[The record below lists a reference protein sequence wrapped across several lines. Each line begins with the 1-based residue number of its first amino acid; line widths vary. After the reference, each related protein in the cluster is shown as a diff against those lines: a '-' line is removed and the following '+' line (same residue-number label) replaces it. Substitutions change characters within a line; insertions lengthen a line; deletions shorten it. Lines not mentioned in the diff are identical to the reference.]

1 MEGGKKR
8 VPLMF
13 NKLRRRHESGWVCRL
28 TCFLLHD
35 NTITVIPADYNPR
48 IVTLIVLTSNNL
60 FRYTVFVY
68 SLMPEPTPP
77 RLLDLVRREI
87 RYRHYSLS
95 TEKAYVHWV
104 RFFVK
109 FHGLKHPREMGVAQ
123 VELFLS
129 HLANERQVSASTHRQ
144 ALSALLFLYGEV
156 LKINLPWLQE
166 IGRPKTVVRIPVVL
180 TVDEVRRT
188 LLALDG
194 VSNTIAALLYG
205 TGMRIMEALRL
216 RVKDV
221 DFERGTIIVR
231 DAKGGHDRVVMLPS
245 SLAAALQLQI
255 AHAKEI
261 WHQDREDKHAGVAP
275 PFALAEKYPRA
286 PESWIW
292 QWVFPQ
298 ATLSTDPRSGVKR
311 RRHFYSDTFRRA
323 FARAMKQ
330 VGVMKP
336 ASPHTLRHCFAT
348 HLLQTGCDIRTVQT
362 LLGHAHVRTT
372 MIYTHV
378 AKVAGGVK
386 SPLDAISLVPA
397 DKSADLATARLIT
410 QMLA

>member
-1 MEGGKKR
+1 M
-8 VPLMF
+8 
-13 NKLRRRHESGWVCRL
+13 
-28 TCFLLHD
+28 
-35 NTITVIPADYNPR
+35 
-48 IVTLIVLTSNNL
+48 
-60 FRYTVFVY
+60 RYTVYMY
-68 SLMPEPTPP
+68 SITPERNPP

-109 FHGLKHPREMGVAQ
+109 FHGLTHPREMGVAQ
-123 VELFLS
+123 VESFLS
-129 HLANERQVSASTHRQ
+129 HLAKDRQVSASTHRQ

-156 LKINLPWLQE
+156 LKFNLPWLQE
-166 IGRPKTVVRIPVVL
+166 IGKPKTVTRISVVL

-188 LLALDG
+188 LVALDG
-194 VSNTIAALLYG
+194 VSHTIAALLYG

-231 DAKGGHDRVVMLPS
+231 EAKGGHDRVVMLPA
-245 SLAAALQLQI
+245 SLADALKLQLT
-255 AHAKEI
+255 HAKAI
-261 WHQDREDKHAGVAP
+261 WAQDREDKRAGVELR
-275 PFALAEKYPRA
+275 FALDRKYPRA
-286 PESWIW
+286 PESWAW
-292 QWVFPQ
+292 HWVFPQ
-298 ATLSTDPRSGVKR
+298 ATLSTDPRSGIT
-311 RRHFYSDTFRRA
+311 RRHHFYNDTFRRA

-336 ASPHTLRHCFAT
+336 ASPHTLRHSFAT

-362 LLGHAHVRTT
+362 LLGHADVKTT
-372 MIYTHV
+372 MIYTHA

-386 SPLDAISLVPA
+386 SPLDAISLEA
-397 DKSADLATARLIT
+397 GDKSANLATARAVG